1 VSLRVAVCGTCG
13 QASFPPP
20 FLCPRCGARE
30 WREEEVASG
39 TLEAVADRGE
49 VKLGA
54 VRLPQ
59 GPLAIARVE
68 GDLEAGAE
76 VQLSEDG
83 DVPVASARRGLD
95 EGEQGAEAPASP
107 APEQE

>member
-1 VSLRVAVCGTCG
+1 VSLRAVTCG
-13 QASFPPP
+13 SCGRTSFPPP
-20 FLCPRCGARE
+20 FLCPVCGARE

-49 VKLGA
+49 VRLGA

-68 GDLEAGAE
+68 GDAQVGAE
-76 VQLSEDG
+76 VSLSEDG
-83 DVPVASARRGLD
+83 DVPVARA
-95 EGEQGAEAPASP
+95 
-107 APEQE
+107 

>member
-1 VSLRVAVCGTCG
+1 MSLRIAVCGSCG
-13 QASFPPP
+13 QASFPRP
-20 FLCPRCGARE
+20 FLCSNCGARE

-49 VKLGA
+49 VRLGA

-59 GPLAIARVE
+59 GPLAIARIE
-68 GDLEAGAE
+68 GDAQAGAE

-83 DVPVASARRGLD
+83 DVPVAGT
-95 EGEQGAEAPASP
+95 
-107 APEQE
+107 

>member
-1 VSLRVAVCGTCG
+1 MSLRIVVCGSCG

-20 FLCPRCGARE
+20 FLCPNCGARD

-39 TLEAVADRGE
+39 TLESVADRGE
-49 VKLGA
+49 VRLGA

-68 GDLEAGAE
+68 GDAQTGDE
-76 VQLSEDG
+76 VSLTQDG
-83 DVPVASARRGLD
+83 DVPVAGTRQA
-95 EGEQGAEAPASP
+95 
-107 APEQE
+107 

>member
-1 VSLRVAVCGTCG
+1 MSLRIAVCGSCG

-20 FLCPRCGARE
+20 FLCPECGGRE

-49 VKLGA
+49 VRLGA

-68 GDLEAGAE
+68 GDAQPGAE
-76 VQLSEDG
+76 VSLKQDG
-83 DVPVASARRGLD
+83 EVPVAST
-95 EGEQGAEAPASP
+95 
-107 APEQE
+107 